1 MIIFSLSLVRV
12 RDVVAD
18 DTNTFEIHRIEHL
31 KDTTNIMK
39 NDDKSGKMLRLEC
52 DSEEE
57 KDEWVK
63 AINRQVKLLRLAS
76 NQKQPQF
83 WIN

>member
-1 MIIFSLSLVRV
+1 MQIFSLSLVRV

-31 KDTTNIMK
+31 KDTTNIMES
-39 NDDKSGKMLRLEC
+39 DYKSGKMLRLEC

-63 AINRQVKLLRLAS
+63 AINRQVKLLRLTS
-76 NQKQPQF
+76 SQKQFQF
-83 WIN
+83 WIL